1 VTETKRKPLKVVQY
15 VWINNQHVLALTSSL
30 RGVGIDA
37 LKSQPRIKT
46 IAALVLAGPV
56 APLFYRA
63 LGYRVMHIHWTSGQ
77 FRPPRPKG
85 RLANQFFYRWFQL
98 FLAVTRISGIK
109 LVWTAHNF
117 LPHEPVFN
125 DDVTARRLLAKRCDA
140 VIALN
145 QENFDSIREAFA
157 PRNLVL
163 IQAAEPALTPSLGR
177 AEIRAKLQIGNEQL
191 NFSALGH
198 VRPYKGADL
207 FLKAVLELK
216 STNVFSVA
224 GAAGSDGYSREIQD
238 LAQQIIDSGKQI
250 RLQLNFLAD
259 DELGN
264 LLLATDF
271 LVCPF
276 RQISNSGFI
285 NLAMEM
291 GVPMILPDLPSLGW
305 VPKPAAIWFDSQ
317 NPIPAL
323 AVAIETAQG
332 LSASER
338 EAMKNAGIN
347 FMQGRDW
354 PSYVKAH
361 VALYQSL

>member
-1 VTETKRKPLKVVQY
+1 MTETKRKPLKVIQY

-30 RGVGIDA
+30 RAVGVDA
-37 LKSQPRIKT
+37 VKSQPRIKT
-46 IAALVLAGPV
+46 MAALVLAGPA

-98 FLAVTRISGIK
+98 FLIVTRISGIK
-109 LVWTAHNF
+109 IVWTAHNF

-145 QENFDSIREAFA
+145 QENFDAIRAAFA

-163 IQAAEPALTPSLGR
+163 IQAAEPALTPSLSR
-177 AEIRAKLQIGNEQL
+177 EEIRAELQIGNAQL
-191 NFSALGH
+191 NFAALGH
-198 VRPYKGADL
+198 VRSYKGADL

-216 STNVFSVA
+216 SSNVFSVA
-224 GAAGSDGYSREIQD
+224 GAAGSDGFSREIQE
-238 LAQQIIDSGKQI
+238 LAKQVIDSGKQM
-250 RLQLNFLAD
+250 RLQLEFLAD
-259 DELGN
+259 DDLGN

-305 VPKPAAIWFDSQ
+305 VPKDTAIWFDSQ

-323 AVAIETAQG
+323 AGAIEIAQA
-332 LSASER
+332 LSISER
-338 EAMKNAGIN
+338 EAMKDAGIK
-347 FMQGRDW
+347 FMHGRDW
-354 PSYVKAH
+354 PSYVDAH
-361 VALYQSL
+361 VALYHNL